1 MLDRNQLAASVLPAL
16 IASINAPAQ
25 VSRENR
31 LRCIEAAFAWADDF
45 IQAAQPSNA
54 DFDQA
59 ISDPIVV

>member
-25 VSRENR
+25 VSQENR
-31 LRCIEAAFAWADDF
+31 MRCIQAAFAWADDF
-45 IQAAQPSNA
+45 IRAAQSPDA

-59 ISDPIVV
+59 IRDPLIV